1 MVRIIKL
8 YDYENEYNLEHD
20 HPWSSSNYLGELME
34 VTDKKLIFDAGYW
47 YINFQY
53 ATTFVF
59 LDDGENHSI
68 AITFKGGKLPTEKV
82 NNEGIDLKTFMDE
95 LLANH
100 CSSIPTFDNKLE
112 NIDDV
117 IF

>member
-1 MVRIIKL
+1 MVKIIKF
-8 YDYENEYNLEHD
+8 YDYENKANLEHD
-20 HPWSSSNYLGELME
+20 RPCSSSNYLGELIE
-34 VTDKKLIFDAGYW
+34 VTDKKLIFDAGWW

-53 ATTFVF
+53 AITLVF
-59 LDDGENHSI
+59 LDDDGKQPI
-68 AITFKGGKLPTEKV
+68 TITFKGGKLPTEKA

-95 LLANH
+95 FLTNH

>member
-8 YDYENEYNLEHD
+8 YDYETEYNLEHD
-20 HPWSSSNYLGELME
+20 QPWSASNYLGELIE
-34 VTDKKLIFDAGYW
+34 VTDKKLTFDSGWW

-53 ATTFVF
+53 ATTLVF
-59 LDDGENHSI
+59 LDDDGKQPIS
-68 AITFKGGKLPTEKV
+68 ITFKGGKLATEKV

-95 LLANH
+95 FLSNH

-112 NIDDV
+112 NIDDI